1 MNNDVKQLFK
11 QVKNSRKY
19 INYGKYIGESLD
31 RSISYSEYISS
42 EYISENIQYSP
53 YKSEVNLFELSD
65 EDFYKEIKN
74 SRRHIRYSDYIC
86 ENLNKSIN
94 YLEYVSEHIDT
105 ISYTDYL
112 AESLSK

>member
-19 INYGKYIGESLD
+19 INYGKYLAESLD
-31 RSISYSEYISS
+31 RSISYS

-94 YLEYVSEHIDT
+94 YSEYVSEHIDT
-105 ISYTDYL
+105 ISYTAYL
-112 AESLSK
+112 SENYL

>member
-19 INYGKYIGESLD
+19 INYGKYLAESLD
-31 RSISYSEYISS
+31 RSISYSEYIS
-42 EYISENIQYSP
+42 ENIQYSP
-53 YKSEVNLFELSD
+53 YTSEVNLFELSD
-65 EDFYKEIKN
+65 VDFYKEIKN

-94 YLEYVSEHIDT
+94 YSEYVSEHIDT
-105 ISYTDYL
+105 ISYTAYL

>member
-19 INYGKYIGESLD
+19 INYGKYLAESLD
-31 RSISYSEYISS
+31 RSISYSEYISES
-42 EYISENIQYSP
+42 IQYSP
-53 YKSEVNLFELSD
+53 YTSEVNLFELSD
-65 EDFYKEIKN
+65 VDFYKEIKN

-94 YLEYVSEHIDT
+94 YSEYVSEHIDT
-105 ISYTDYL
+105 ISYTAYL
-112 AESLSK
+112 AENYL